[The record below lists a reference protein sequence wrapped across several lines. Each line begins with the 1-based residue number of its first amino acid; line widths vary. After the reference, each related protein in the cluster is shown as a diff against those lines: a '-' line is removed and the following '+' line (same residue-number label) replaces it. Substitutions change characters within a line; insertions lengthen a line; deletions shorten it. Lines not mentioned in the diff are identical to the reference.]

1 MQYFW
6 AIFVQFLFVNV
17 SFMETRRLFESVTSY
32 TLWSP
37 NSIKLLSFQN
47 MNWQQFIYSGFRI
60 SSHAF
65 FAIKSPLLSR
75 LLHSFFNLIIGKFLI
90 ETDKYIR
97 PWITSDLWRFEPLHC
112 LNFFSSHIIPQNQNI
127 HQFWTKLFLLF
138 WWNFEKNG
146 EKIRNCNPEF
156 RIPGYKLIEWK
167 RKIYWHWNS
176 VFQKNPYYAYSH
188 GTVSIYYP

>member
-1 MQYFW
+1 MCLSWRHVDYLNLW
-6 AIFVQFLFVNV
+6 RHI
-17 SFMETRRLFESVTSY
+17 LFEARILLNYYRSKTWIGNNSY
-32 TLWSP
+32 ILASAYLRTL
-37 NSIKLLSFQN
+37 L
-47 MNWQQFIYSGFRI
+47 
-60 SSHAF
+60 

-97 PWITSDLWRFEPLHC
+97 PWITSDLWRFEPFHC
-112 LNFFSSHIIPQNQNI
+112 LNFFSWQIIPQNQNI